1 MPLRTKPITQP
12 AMLTPAQLR
21 AARALLG
28 WSREQLATKSGTAA
42 MTVRAFES
50 RGSDPKRSTLL
61 AWSRAI
67 EGAGVG
73 LIHEDDQGGAGLRFK
88 AASKRK

>member
-1 MPLRTKPITQP
+1 
-12 AMLTPAQLR
+12 MLTPAQLR
-21 AARALLG
+21 AARASLG
-28 WSREQLATKSGTAA
+28 WSRDQLAAKSDTAA

-67 EGAGVG
+67 EAAGVR
-73 LIHEDDQGGAGLRFK
+73 LIDDDEQGGAGVRLK
-88 AASKRK
+88 TASKRQ